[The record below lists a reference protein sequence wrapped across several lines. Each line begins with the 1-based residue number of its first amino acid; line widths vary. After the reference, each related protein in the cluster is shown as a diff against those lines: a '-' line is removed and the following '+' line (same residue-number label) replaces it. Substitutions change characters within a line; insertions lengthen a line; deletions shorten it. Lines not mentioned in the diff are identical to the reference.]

1 MKPVTFV
8 DIEAADD
15 DTFALNVDADD
26 KAVVAEVREDMLTHN
41 EGENA
46 VRWIRVIGRELDRRV
61 PGWRDYDPP
70 GVLYDDCALIIRA
83 IRTLNRHMLNYQKLA
98 DELAEQNK
106 AQLKM
111 AEHHNKK
118 MSQMTTWLNEMT
130 RDASVSF
137 KNAFGIEK
145 TKELLKEFGYANV
158 LAIPE
163 ADRVSWVRKLREYA
177 GRAGVL

>member
-1 MKPVTFV
+1 
-8 DIEAADD
+8 
-15 DTFALNVDADD
+15 
-26 KAVVAEVREDMLTHN
+26 
-41 EGENA
+41 
-46 VRWIRVIGRELDRRV
+46 
-61 PGWRDYDPP
+61 
-70 GVLYDDCALIIRA
+70 
-83 IRTLNRHMLNYQKLA
+83 MLNYQKLA